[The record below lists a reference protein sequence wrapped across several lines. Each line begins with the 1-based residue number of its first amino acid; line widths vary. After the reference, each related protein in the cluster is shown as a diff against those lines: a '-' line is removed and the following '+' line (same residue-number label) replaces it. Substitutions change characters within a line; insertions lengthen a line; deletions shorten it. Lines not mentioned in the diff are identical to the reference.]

1 MTSEKALARSL
12 ERATEWRSTV
22 SKLSA
27 SIGTRIILPYLL
39 LTLAVAAI
47 GAYVVTNLVTG
58 SLQERFHNQLLDSGR
73 SVSESMVRYEQERLE
88 TLRLVA
94 GTKGV
99 AESLAAGDE
108 EAIAALVPQIVKN
121 SRSVEAV
128 ELLDAHGTE
137 LYGWQRPP

>member
-12 ERATEWRSTV
+12 ERATEVRSTV
-22 SKLSA
+22 SKLAA

-39 LTLAVAAI
+39 LTLAVAAV

-73 SVSESMVRYEQERLE
+73 TVSESMVRYEQERLE
-88 TLRLVA
+88 ILRVVA

-99 AESLAAGDE
+99 AEGLAADDE
-108 EAIAALVPQIVKN
+108 EA
-121 SRSVEAV
+121 
-128 ELLDAHGTE
+128 
-137 LYGWQRPP
+137 